1 MSLPIFSNYTVIS
14 ELGQGG
20 MATVYLAKHN
30 ILGHQVA
37 IKVLDKQFAYNEN
50 IKARFV
56 EEAKKLVRLD
66 HPNVVKVTDFIS
78 ENEIVAIVMEYIQG
92 ESFRE
97 LLNAKRLND
106 TEIENYLNQM
116 VAALNYIHKEGIVH
130 RDIKPSNFIIATNGI
145 LKLVDFGISKSIDAS
160 SVDFTSTSTNLSM
173 GTLLYMSPEQIKST
187 KEVTYLSDIY
197 SLGVV
202 LWEMVMGKVPYNSN
216 ELSAFEIQVKIVQEK
231 LPNTNTKWDKYIQVA
246 TIKDENQRVWVL
258 DLLKNKKSNITNTVK
273 NEKTTII
280 KNIINNEHRN
290 LLFEKTKKSKKQLL
304 SLFLFFSV
312 ISSILLYKNFILFF
326 EDYREANNQLRI
338 FKRGEKF
345 GLANNN
351 SRILLKPKYDNI
363 TNIKNQSFLSSNYV
377 VCDLGNK
384 KGLINELGKIVL
396 PIKYDAIFMT
406 EFNYIQT
413 KNNNKYGLYDQKL
426 KKIFSEKNN
435 KIIHNSFFKEHEDKF
450 GGIIYNIIIAK
461 TNEQVEILNLN
472 NSERYYFEDIKENS
486 ISKYS
491 PYLFVKRNN
500 KWGIINYEHFTM
512 VQPFK
517 FDEILRDSPISND
530 KESNSNIC
538 LGYYKADSSNKCNL
552 SIVINS
558 L

>member
-116 VAALNYIHKEGIVH
+116 VVALNYIHKEGIVH

-187 KEVTYLSDIY
+187 KDVTYLSDIY

-216 ELSAFEIQVKIVQEK
+216 ELSAFEIQVKIVQES
-231 LPNTNTKWDKYIQVA
+231 LPKSNTKWDEFIQIA
-246 TIKDENQRVWVL
+246 TSKEESQRSIDFDLVKDTFKVSKVDTDQTILFSNENI
-258 DLLKNKKSNITNTVK
+258 DKSL
-273 NEKTTII
+273 NEPSLGDS
-280 KNIINNEHRN
+280 NE
-290 LLFEKTKKSKKQLL
+290 EPDY
-304 SLFLFFSV
+304 LFFK
-312 ISSILLYKNFILFF
+312 ILIFFLIIFILV
-326 EDYREANNQLRI
+326 L
-338 FKRGEKF
+338 
-345 GLANNN
+345 
-351 SRILLKPKYDNI
+351 
-363 TNIKNQSFLSSNYV
+363 FLSS
-377 VCDLGNK
+377 CGD
-384 KGLINELGKIVL
+384 
-396 PIKYDAIFMT
+396 
-406 EFNYIQT
+406 
-413 KNNNKYGLYDQKL
+413 
-426 KKIFSEKNN
+426 
-435 KIIHNSFFKEHEDKF
+435 
-450 GGIIYNIIIAK
+450 
-461 TNEQVEILNLN
+461 
-472 NSERYYFEDIKENS
+472 
-486 ISKYS
+486 
-491 PYLFVKRNN
+491 
-500 KWGIINYEHFTM
+500 
-512 VQPFK
+512 
-517 FDEILRDSPISND
+517 
-530 KESNSNIC
+530 
-538 LGYYKADSSNKCNL
+538 
-552 SIVINS
+552 
-558 L
+558 